1 MPLPAVTN
9 GALRTDNHGPFLN
22 TNTNAGQI
30 DITFGGT
37 IPINAN
43 GSGGNQTEDTETEIG
58 WDFLQG
64 FPFNPASIIQ
74 DQAETTTANVQHN
87 TPGSLSVSLH
97 HVVDIGSG
105 SNSDPSSEDDSEAN
119 EASL

>member
-1 MPLPAVTN
+1 M
-9 GALRTDNHGPFLN
+9 
-22 TNTNAGQI
+22 
-30 DITFGGT
+30 
-37 IPINAN
+37 NAN

-58 WDFLQG
+58 WDFLQS